1 MCSAR
6 GAVGPGGLIGRSDC
20 GSLPCGSGPCP
31 RKASLA
37 CRRDS
42 RGLWNP
48 AGASPLSRARPAPTG
63 FESSPP
69 SPPNKKGVPFGTP
82 FLFGGEGGI
91 RTLDTRKRI
100 HAFQACSFSH
110 SDTSPKLIVTT
121 SWPRSG
127 SRTRAC
133 SLLGLTPSPLRG
145 RHRYAA
151 TFACLRQGVSHSDTS
166 PKLAALSHHQRAR
179 RVPEGRGSG
188 KRGGVTQALSVLF
201 LAR

>member
-1 MCSAR
+1 MWERALPAK
-6 GAVGPGGLIGRSDC
+6 GKLGL
-20 GSLPCGSGPCP
+20 
-31 RKASLA
+31 
-37 CRRDS
+37 
-42 RGLWNP
+42 P
-48 AGASPLSRARPAPTG
+48 AGFQRPLESCRGFAPFAGEARSHRVRIWSALTA
-63 FESSPP
+63 
-69 SPPNKKGVPFGTP
+69 NKKGVPFGTP

>member
-1 MCSAR
+1 M
-6 GAVGPGGLIGRSDC
+6 
-20 GSLPCGSGPCP
+20 
-31 RKASLA
+31 
-37 CRRDS
+37 
-42 RGLWNP
+42 NH
-48 AGASPLSRARPAPTG
+48 
-63 FESSPP
+63 
-69 SPPNKKGVPFGTP
+69 KKGVPFGTP

-179 RVPEGRGSG
+179 RVPEGRRLG
-188 KRGGVTQALSVLF
+188 KRASGADAKPAEQHDLRQQKGETRLHQPVIHADQMHQALRH
-201 LAR
+201 AGGKYPGQQAGR